1 MQMQIEQ
8 QMKNLKAQSEQQI
21 YSRIM
26 DARLK
31 LEGTETFTKMAE
43 ESPIFAERF
52 TVVDSPDE
60 YYIIVAFL
68 DLFEFLFRLNKRDM
82 IDIEIWSRWK
92 GLSETI

>member
-8 QMKNLKAQSEQQI
+8 QMKSLKAQSEHQI

-31 LEGTETFTKMAE
+31 LESTETFTKMAE
-43 ESPIFAERF
+43 ESPIFAQRF

-60 YYIIVAFL
+60 YYIIVSFL

-82 IDIEIWSRWK
+82 IDIEI
-92 GLSETI
+92 

>member
-1 MQMQIEQ
+1 
-8 QMKNLKAQSEQQI
+8 
-21 YSRIM
+21 M

-31 LEGTETFTKMAE
+31 LENTETFTNMAE

-52 TVVDSPDE
+52 TAVHSPEE

-82 IDIEIWSRWK
+82 IDNEIWSRWK
-92 GLSETI
+92 GLVQR